1 MSSKSYNRLTDLD
14 KKQIIE
20 YYYTYKDDTFS
31 KLAERLSVSKRA
43 ITRVL
48 REFNIN
54 TKRKNRYT
62 LNENYFN
69 QVDTEA
75 KAYILGFIYAD
86 GFVGSDKYNNV
97 VISSIDKEI
106 LEKIKC
112 EMNFS
117 GEIRTGN
124 KGGFENSKIGYV
136 LNFSSKILTD
146 DLRKIGL
153 YPNKSLTVEY
163 VPRLREDLVRHFIR
177 GYFDGDGSIMLS
189 HNTAY
194 HTVAGVRKKY
204 TYPTFMFDLLGT
216 ELMLNEIKRI
226 MNLKSHSLLN
236 TKTQEI
242 KRLACRSKGEAE
254 KIFKY
259 LYNNSTIYMERKYQ
273 KWLFVLSA
281 IRK

>member
-106 LEKIKC
+106 LEKIKY